1 MKRIIFLFIILLT
14 LSKNAHGSKI
24 FITEIFP
31 DPSGV
36 DTNKEWIEIK
46 NSENKPINLENWT
59 IQTSKKSFNLE
70 NQIIEANSYAIINN
84 IKLANNN
91 EKITLKDNQGK
102 TQNTIN
108 YAQST
113 PEKSY
118 AITKIFEE
126 NLQKEIWT
134 WTTPTKKSNNPILYE
149 TEGKIL
155 KEPEIKKEYQFYF
168 LENNSNLIKI
178 TIDEKLF
185 DINFLKTIFLKDTKL
200 KIQYQ
205 KLNNNLILE
214 KYELL
219 NKIKT
224 PENKSTNQ
232 KTPDWIKYL
241 YIPILILITALY
253 NTSHYKPT
261 A

>member
-1 MKRIIFLFIILLT
+1 MKRIIFLFIIVLT
-14 LSKNAHGSKI
+14 LKQNAYGSKI

-31 DPSGV
+31 DPSGA
-36 DTNKEWIEIK
+36 DTNKEWIEIQ

-59 IQTSKKSFNLE
+59 IETSKKSFNIE

-84 IKLANNN
+84 IKLANKN

-102 TQNTIN
+102 IQNTIS
-108 YAQST
+108 YIQAT

-118 AITKIFEE
+118 AITKIISN
-126 NLQKEIWT
+126 NLQKKTWT
-134 WTTPTKKSNNPILYE
+134 WTIPTKKTNNPILYE

-155 KEPEIKKEYQFYF
+155 KEPEIKENYQFYF

-178 TIDEKLF
+178 ILDEKTF

-200 KIQYQ
+200 KIQYK
-205 KLNNNLILE
+205 KLNNNLVLE

-219 NKIKT
+219 NKIKSAQIK
-224 PENKSTNQ
+224 PINRKIPN
-232 KTPDWIKYL
+232 WIKYL
-241 YIPILILITALY
+241 YIPVLFLITALY
-253 NTSHYKPT
+253 STSRYKPT